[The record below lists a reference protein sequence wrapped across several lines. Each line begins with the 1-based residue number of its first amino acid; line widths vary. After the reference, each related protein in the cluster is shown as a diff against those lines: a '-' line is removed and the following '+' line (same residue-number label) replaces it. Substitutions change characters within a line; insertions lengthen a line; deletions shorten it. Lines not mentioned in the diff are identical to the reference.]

1 MLDIKFRIIFACFLV
16 CCISCK
22 QHKNNERELSVFRY
36 NESKGIS
43 TLDPA
48 FAKNQTVI
56 WPVNQIFN
64 GLVQLNDSLRV
75 VPCLA
80 KKWDISGNGKVYTF
94 ILRGDVF
101 FHPNPVTAKGIKRRM
116 IASDVIYSLKRI
128 GDDKL
133 GSPGSWVFGFV
144 DKAKHDTGFEWI
156 NDSMLRIYLSR
167 PFPPFLGVLSMQ
179 YCSVVLPEAVEYY
192 KRDFGFHPVGTG
204 PFYLK
209 YWKDG
214 EKLVLRRNPDYFE
227 KDELGK
233 SLPYLEAVTISFIA
247 DKQSEFMEFIKGNL
261 DFISGVHQTYKDEL
275 ITRSGKLNPKY
286 GSKIKMLTVPYLNT
300 EYLGILA
307 DTSSQLVKNSP
318 LAIKE
323 IRKAIQYGFDREK
336 MMKYLRNNIGTP
348 ALQGFVP
355 KGLPSFSEG
364 LKPYFFAPDSSR
376 VLLQRAGFANGKG
389 LPEISLMTT
398 SDYLDLCEYIQH
410 ELEMVGIKLKIE
422 VSTGASFRDM
432 VANGKL
438 VFFRG
443 SWIADYPDAENYL
456 ALFYSK
462 NFSPAGPNYF
472 RYSNDLF
479 DQLYV
484 ESLNCNDFGRRAMLY
499 RSMDSLIMDD
509 AMVVPL
515 YYDQVVRFVAS
526 NVDGLGNNAL
536 NLLNLKRTLKTK
548 AIQN

>member
-1 MLDIKFRIIFACFLV
+1 MLNHKFRIIFACFFV
-16 CCISCK
+16 CFISCK

-36 NESKGIS
+36 NESKGIN

-64 GLVQLNDSLRV
+64 GLVQLNDSLQV
-75 VPCLA
+75 IPCLA
-80 KKWDISGNGKVYTF
+80 KKWDISENGRIYTF

-101 FHPNPVTAKGIKRRM
+101 FHPFPVNGKDIKRQM
-116 IASDVIYSLKRI
+116 VASDVIYSLKRI
-128 GDDKL
+128 GDDKI
-133 GSPGSWVFGFV
+133 GSPGSWVFGFL
-144 DKAKHDTGFEWI
+144 DKSKYDRGFERI
-156 NDSMLRIYLSR
+156 NDSAIRIYLSR

-179 YCSVVLPEAVEYY
+179 YCSVVLPEVVEYY
-192 KRDFGFHPVGTG
+192 GRDFGFHPVGTG

-214 EKLVLRRNPDYFE
+214 EKLVLRKNPNYFE
-227 KDELGK
+227 KDEQGNK
-233 SLPYLEAVTISFIA
+233 LPYLEAVTISFIA

-275 ITRSGKLNPKY
+275 ITRSGKLSPKY
-286 GSKIKMLTVPYLNT
+286 ASKIKMLTVPYLNT
-300 EYLGILA
+300 EYLGFLT
-307 DTSSQLVKNSP
+307 DTSNPLVKNSP
-318 LAIKE
+318 LALKE
-323 IRKAIQYGFDREK
+323 VRRAIQYGFDREK

-348 ALQGFVP
+348 ALQGFIP
-355 KGLPSFSEG
+355 KGLPSFSEK
-364 LKPYFFAPDSSR
+364 LQPYFYSPDSSR
-376 VLLQRAGFANGKG
+376 ALLQRAGFANGKG

-410 ELEMVGIKLKIE
+410 ELETVGIKLKIE

-472 RYSNDLF
+472 RYSNARF
-479 DQLYV
+479 DQLYE
-484 ESLNCNDFGRRAMLY
+484 ESLNCHDFSKRSLLY
-499 RSMDSLIMDD
+499 RSMDSLIMAD
-509 AMVVPL
+509 AVVIPL

-526 NVDGLGNNAL
+526 NLEGLGNNAL
-536 NLLNLKRTLKTK
+536 NLLNLKKAIKTK
-548 AIQN
+548 TSQN